1 MILKKIGVLSLAKIY
16 SSLMA
21 FMGFIIGLF
30 FGLMNL
36 FLPFSGPGL
45 MPYSSL
51 GLLAIIFF
59 PIFYGAL
66 GFVAGA
72 FTAGIFNFIT
82 KYVGGL
88 ELEFEKK

>member
-16 SSLMA
+16 SCLMA
-21 FMGFIIGLF
+21 IMGLIIGLF

-36 FLPFSGPGL
+36 FLPASEFGI
-45 MPYSSL
+45 MPYSLL
-51 GLLAIIFF
+51 GLWAIIFF
-59 PIFYGAL
+59 PIFYGIM
-66 GFVAGA
+66 GFIAGFFMA
-72 FTAGIFNFIT
+72 WIFNLIT